1 VRDRL
6 PLVFIVLTLAIDAI
20 GIGLIL
26 PVMPVL
32 LGEVSG
38 GTLAEAALWGGVLTT
53 AFAVMQFLFGPLVGA
68 LSDRFGR
75 RPVLIVS
82 LGVMAADY
90 LVMALAGSVWVLLI
104 GRILGGICAATYA
117 TGAAVIA
124 DVTPPERKAARF
136 GLIGAAFGTGFILG
150 PVLGGLL
157 AEFGSR
163 APFYAAAGLA
173 ALNMLFGLI
182 VMPETAPPGRRR
194 FDLLRANPL
203 GALRRIGSFTG
214 VAGPLAI
221 YFLYEFAMV
230 VYPATW
236 AYFTALRFGW
246 SPGTI
251 GLSLGL
257 FGVSFALVQ
266 GGLIR
271 IVLPRLGEARTIAFG
286 LCTNGTMFLVLAVVS
301 DPLLALVLVPASAL
315 GAVVVPSLQGLMSR
329 AVPDDRQGELQGVVA
344 SARAVA
350 MIFGPMVMTG
360 MFHAFTRE
368 GAEVVLPGAAFLFAF
383 LLMVACGAILVA
395 AARSWPRAAGQAGRA
410 KGGES

>member
-1 VRDRL
+1 MNDRL
-6 PLVFIVLTLAIDAI
+6 PIVFVVLTLAIDAI

-32 LGEVSG
+32 MGEVTG

-53 AFAVMQFLFGPLVGA
+53 AFAVMQFLFGPFVGA
-68 LSDRFGR
+68 LSDRYGR

-90 LVMALAGSVWVLLI
+90 LVMAFAGSVWVLLA
-104 GRILGGICAATYA
+104 GRIVGGICAATYA

-124 DVTPPERKAARF
+124 DVTPPARKAARF

-163 APFYAAAGLA
+163 APFFAAAALA
-173 ALNMLFGLI
+173 AGNMVFGLI

-194 FDLLRANPL
+194 FNPLGANPL
-203 GALRRIGSFTG
+203 GALRRMGAFAG
-214 VAGPLAI
+214 VAAPLAI
-221 YFLYEFAMV
+221 FFLYEFAMV

-257 FGVSFALVQ
+257 FGLSFALVQ

-271 IVLPRLGEARTIAFG
+271 LVLPRLGEARTIGFG
-286 LCTNGTMFLVLAVVS
+286 LCANAAMFLVFAVLA

-344 SARAVA
+344 SVRAVA
-350 MIFGPMVMTG
+350 MIFGPLAMTG
-360 MFHAFTRE
+360 IFHAFTRE
-368 GAEVVLPGAAFLFAF
+368 GAGMVLPGAAFVLAFA
-383 LLMVACGAILVA
+383 LMVACGAILVA
-395 AARSWPRAAGQAGRA
+395 AARSWPRAAGQAGLGR
-410 KGGES
+410 GGES